1 MTRRDVWLSIAV
13 SVLSLVILDYI
24 LPTFGVLIGLFLFDA
39 VLQVW
44 YVGVALVVVSFVLT
58 RRRAVPTAARVVG
71 CIGVWWLTF
80 VVSYIVILVGM
91 FAVFGGLTG

>member
-13 SVLSLVILDYI
+13 GLLSLVILDYI
-24 LPTFGVLIGLFLFDA
+24 LPAFGVFFGLFLFDA

-58 RRRAVPTAARVVG
+58 RRNALPTAARVLG
-71 CIGVWWLTF
+71 CIGVWWVTF
-80 VVSYIVILVGM
+80 VVSYIVILVGL
-91 FAVFGGLTG
+91 FAVFGGLRG

>member
-1 MTRRDVWLSIAV
+1 
-13 SVLSLVILDYI
+13 
-24 LPTFGVLIGLFLFDA
+24 
-39 VLQVW
+39 
-44 YVGVALVVVSFVLT
+44 
-58 RRRAVPTAARVVG
+58 VPTAARVVG